1 MANEILVTGM
11 VSGAAGIV
19 GALVG
24 FCADR
29 WLRQK
34 GGGERVYVSD
44 WRLQYL
50 ARGQAGAPVEVAPPD
65 AEFVHFS
72 FTADVFN
79 TSLEPTGL
87 REVCVEF
94 VGDGKNRLSVTPGD
108 ADSLKVEAMREDIAD
123 VKVINLA
130 PRHWRHLHLRRN
142 VWGDDVKN
150 VLAAEQ
156 VFLTATDPDG
166 KRHRFLVAELPRKS
180 LAFAGRR

>member
-1 MANEILVTGM
+1 MENEILITGI

-19 GALVG
+19 GAVAG

-29 WLRQK
+29 WMRAK
-34 GGGERVYVSD
+34 GGERVYVSD

-50 ARGQAGAPVEVAPPD
+50 ARGPAGGTPKEVPPPD
-65 AEFVHFS
+65 AEFVHFY
-72 FTADVFN
+72 FTADIFN

-94 VGDGKNRLSVTPGD
+94 VANGKRRLSITPGD
-108 ADSLKVEAMREDIAD
+108 ADSLKVEPMREDIAE
-123 VKVINLA
+123 VQVINLA

-156 VFLTATDPDG
+156 VFLAATDPDG
-166 KRHRFLVAELPRKS
+166 KRHRFLVAELPRKT
-180 LAFAGRR
+180 LAFAGR